1 MDGKKSKY
9 VFEHPECWKD
19 ETRMNALFAP
29 FRDRE
34 VNPIFYDVKMKFWK
48 DLIQEA
54 CSNVGY
60 FTIQELNTAFTRNRR
75 IPYCTANVV
84 KDLIM

>member
-1 MDGKKSKY
+1 MDKKNSKY

-48 DLIQEA
+48 DLIKEA
-54 CSNVGY
+54 CSNTGY
-60 FTIQELNTAFTRNRR
+60 FTVQDLSAAFTRNRR
-75 IPYCTANVV
+75 IPYCTSNVV